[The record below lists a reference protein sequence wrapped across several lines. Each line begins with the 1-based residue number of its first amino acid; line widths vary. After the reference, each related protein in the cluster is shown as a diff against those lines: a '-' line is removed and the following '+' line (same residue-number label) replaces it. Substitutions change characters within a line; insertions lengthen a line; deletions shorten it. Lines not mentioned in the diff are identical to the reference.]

1 MEKAIHV
8 RKICVVLLAVVG
20 IGGMA
25 MADVAIWTNLT
36 AGAQQWGIPE
46 NWTDAEGN
54 VLTVAPT
61 NGTHD
66 IKLPAIATDGSR
78 RSIITGSLTGSN
90 ANTYL
95 EPPAVNPSIL
105 SIGPTGGVW
114 DTWRWN
120 IGNASYIQYR
130 QPNFKRWFTIADASD
145 YDGYWTVGDAKTIYK
160 LDATAERTPY
170 MSSLG
175 AKNRPYVEVATAGTA
190 GELGAI
196 HQPGTV
202 SKRGAGELK
211 VATTQGVETRFTVDA
226 GTLTLEGR
234 DDAEIEP
241 LLKTAALR
249 LDATREDTITT
260 YQKTTDGVE
269 YSIVTNWFDANGNGI
284 HGYQELQNGLWG
296 GQYYFPE
303 SHGAFMSPVKSPT
316 GLPLVDFGSH
326 IKDNGRFGPSN
337 CWLKLST
344 RISNPR
350 AVFYAVQTPGKAQGR
365 TILGTSGD
373 DSFAF
378 LTENGDTRLFC
389 TYSAGAL
396 GRNGDIMINGEP
408 VSYDDTAKYVTTTLT
423 NLNVISVAIQPGAK
437 IGMIAADRHYTSRS
451 CGSRLGEV
459 LIFTNELARAQRV
472 RVAQYLVRKWM
483 TGDADAP
490 DANAVV
496 VNNASAAIGV
506 PEGRTARVDAVTALG
521 GKFTKKGGG
530 TLAVGSVYPENA
542 RITVE
547 GGAVAF
553 AGAKTVATDAPAA
566 DPYVWLDA
574 NDADAGKLTTET
586 FAGDDHTYVTH
597 WRDHRADVD
606 ITAIAISNTL
616 PRMPWVDADIGNG
629 RGKGINLGDSTITN
643 QSFFIL
649 PTWGADGAYGSG
661 SGNTSDT
668 YAGFIA
674 YRPNSSH
681 KTVNIFGSSNMD
693 MMRSANTLLS
703 TSYTHPQ
710 SPSAFWSING
720 FPVDPFENTSAYIK
734 QFTDVI
740 VVAFRSPVPLT
751 VNAIA
756 KDRKGQGSAQDL
768 SAGNMTVGEFITY
781 HRPLTDEE
789 FRNTEAYLM
798 KKWLGK
804 DHPAMLVQEKMASAT
819 FGPEAEMVLDSGRD
833 MEVGN
838 VMGGNGALVKRGDG
852 SVTAS
857 VAPVSAIAVEGG
869 NLTADISLEPR
880 AYFHFDASK
889 TNTFTTYDG
898 EDGRKFITRWDDAST
913 NGVYACSMRAS
924 SYYKTAY
931 LKFVMTNPV
940 LEKVT
945 MPDGALRPAVYFG
958 GYRNTASQQESGT
971 NAASFYFTRNI
982 KGETAA
988 EWQNSVR
995 EIYVIQQEYGTKAG
1009 AHFIGNLHGGAV
1021 AAESSTTYMR
1031 ADAKIFNPTYTS
1043 SRVQNGYLAVDRV
1056 PKVVTDTLPSGWH
1069 LMSVGATDFT
1079 RVDAIMQD
1087 RDCNAGGGYIG
1098 EMIAFDFPLSAEE
1111 RANLERHLMRKWGI
1125 GSEAVPTQTL
1135 TSVTVAAG
1143 ASLAVGDNAVRT
1155 DLLGGGGTL
1164 TAEDVTLTD
1173 GGTLAFEYRA
1183 ANDVDHLAVNGPLA
1197 LDGAATVRVTFAEG
1211 AVVAG
1216 GEWTLLSATGGI
1228 AGLNLAATAFDI
1240 TLPAK
1245 WRTKLFVRNGALGLR
1260 IAPKGTMLNFR

>member
-1 MEKAIHV
+1 M
-8 RKICVVLLAVVG
+8 
-20 IGGMA
+20 
-25 MADVAIWTNLT
+25 
-36 AGAQQWGIPE
+36 PE
-46 NWTDAEGN
+46 NWIDSDGN
-54 VLTVAPT
+54 ALEVAPT

-66 IKLPAIATDGSR
+66 IRLPAIDADGSR
-78 RSIITGSLTGSN
+78 RTIYTGSLTGNEGS
-90 ANTYL
+90 AHL

-114 DTWRWN
+114 DTWRWIIQN
-120 IGNASYIQYR
+120 GEYILYR

-145 YDGYWTVGDAKTIYK
+145 FDGYWTVGDAKTIYK
-160 LDATAERTPY
+160 FDATAERTPY

-202 SKRGAGELK
+202 SKRGAGEIK
-211 VATTQGVETRFTVDA
+211 IATTQGVETRFTVDA

-234 DDAEIEP
+234 DDGTEIES

-249 LDATREDTITT
+249 LDATKASTFKT
-260 YQKTTDGVE
+260 YKKTTDGVE
-269 YSIVTNWFDANGNGI
+269 YTIVTNWWDANGANI
-284 HGYQELQNGLWG
+284 HGYQEFQNGSWG
-296 GQYYFPE
+296 GQYYFPF

-326 IKDNGRFGPSN
+326 RDDQGRFGPSN
-337 CWLKLST
+337 CWLRLSSA
-344 RISNPR
+344 IVDPR
-350 AVFYAVQTPGKAQGR
+350 VVFYAVQTPGKAQGR
-365 TILGTSGD
+365 VILGTTGDSG
-373 DSFAF
+373 FAF
-378 LTENGDTRLFC
+378 HSEPGDSKLFC
-389 TYSAGAL
+389 TYSPGEL

-408 VSYDDTAKYVTTTLT
+408 VSYDDTSKYVTTTLT
-423 NLNVISVAIQPGAK
+423 NLNVISVAIKPGARL
-437 IGMIAADRHYTSRS
+437 GTIAADRHYTSRS

-459 LIFTNELARAQRV
+459 LIFTNELTRVQRV

-483 TGDADAP
+483 TGDADVP

-506 PEGRTARVDAVTALG
+506 PEGRTARVNAVTALG

-542 RITVE
+542 KITVE

-553 AGAKTVATDAPAA
+553 AGAKTVTTDAPAA
-566 DPYVWLDA
+566 DPYSWLDA

-586 FAGDDHTYVTH
+586 FAGDDHTYVTFL
-597 WRDHRADVD
+597 RDHRQDVD
-606 ITAIAISNTL
+606 LTAIAISNTP

-629 RGKGINLGDSTITN
+629 RGKGINLGNSAEST
-643 QSFFIL
+643 QSFFAL

-661 SGNTSDT
+661 DTKTGDT

-674 YRPNSSH
+674 YRPNTDNR
-681 KTVNIFGSSNMD
+681 TVDIFGSSD
-693 MMRSANTLLS
+693 LSMMRWSTTLLS
-703 TSYTHPQ
+703 ASYTHTTT
-710 SPSAFWSING
+710 PSAFWSING
-720 FPVDPFENTSAYIK
+720 FPVDPFENTGAYVK

-756 KDRKGQGSAQDL
+756 KDRKGQSQDL

-804 DHPAMLVQEKMASAT
+804 DHPAAQEKMASAT
-819 FGPEAEMVLDSGRD
+819 FGPEAEVVLDSGRD

-838 VMGGNGALVKRGDG
+838 VLGGNGALVKRGDG

-857 VAPVSAIAVEGG
+857 VAPVSTIAVEGG
-869 NLTADISLEPR
+869 ALTADISLEPR
-880 AYFHFDASK
+880 AYFHFDAAQ

-898 EDGRKFITRWDDAST
+898 EDGRKFITRWDDVST
-913 NGVYACSMRAS
+913 NGLYAYSTRAGYYYRNS
-924 SYYKTAY
+924 YKT
-931 LKFVMTNPV
+931 FVMTNPV
-940 LEKVT
+940 LTEVT
-945 MPDGALRPAVYFG
+945 MPDGVVRPMVSFG
-958 GYRNTASQQESGT
+958 DKRNTSRQEVAGT
-971 NAASFYFTRNI
+971 NAASFYFTRDTTTS
-982 KGETAA
+982 TAA
-988 EWQNSVR
+988 SWQTCVR
-995 EIYVIQQEYGTKAG
+995 EIYVILNHDVSGSGPY
-1009 AHFIGNLHGGAV
+1009 IGNLHGGAPNK
-1021 AAESSTTYMR
+1021 ATSTVYMR
-1031 ADAKIFNPTYTS
+1031 DGGSLYNANYTS
-1043 SRVQNGYLAVDRV
+1043 MAIQNGYVALDRV
-1056 PKVVTDTLPSGWH
+1056 PKAGNTTVSSGFH
-1069 LMSVGATDFT
+1069 LLSVAATDYFK
-1079 RVDAIMQD
+1079 VDSIMQD
-1087 RDCNAGGGYIG
+1087 RDCNAGGGCIG
-1098 EMIAFDFPLSAEE
+1098 EMIAFDFPLSEEE
-1111 RANLERHLMRKWGI
+1111 RANFERHLMRKWGI

-1135 TSVTVAAG
+1135 TSVTVASG

-1183 ANDVDHLAVNGPLA
+1183 ADDVDHLAVNGPLA

-1228 AGLNLAATAFDI
+1228 TGLNLAAIAFDI

-1260 IAPKGTMLNFR
+1260 IAPKGIMLNFR